1 MPLIKVSSIRN
12 LFWRSRFSFVLFLS
26 VGLAYGL
33 GAGSIKNNHDVAR
46 FMNKGIRD
54 VGGFIVVAFFAAQF
68 IALFQA
74 TNLATII
81 AVTGA
86 DTLKNV
92 GLSGIPLLIMVSIF
106 SAFVNLFLISGSAKW
121 AILAPVIVPML
132 ALLGFSPAL
141 SQLVYRIGDSSTNI
155 ITPLNPFMPL
165 VLAMV
170 QQHRKK
176 SGMGTVI
183 SLMIPYSFFIFTT
196 LIVLLI
202 IWINL
207 GIPLGPSVEIGMR

>member
-1 MPLIKVSSIRN
+1 
-12 LFWRSRFSFVLFLS
+12 
-26 VGLAYGL
+26 
-33 GAGSIKNNHDVAR
+33 
-46 FMNKGIRD
+46 MNKGIRD

-183 SLMIPYSFFIFTT
+183 SLMIPYSFIIFTT

-207 GIPLGPSVEIGMR
+207 GIPLGPGVEIGMR